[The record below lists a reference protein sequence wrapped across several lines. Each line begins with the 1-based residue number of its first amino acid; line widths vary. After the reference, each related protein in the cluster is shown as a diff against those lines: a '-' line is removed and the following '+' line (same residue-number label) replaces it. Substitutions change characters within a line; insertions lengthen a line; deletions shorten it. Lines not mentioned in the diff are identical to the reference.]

1 MRPPSPAAFGTGIAI
16 PVPAWTRRY
25 RSMSFRYPRFGNH
38 GPGASAFPDGRSSEP
53 ISGMFAIRW
62 AFGRLCGWD
71 RGSKAQGSM
80 KRDDGGAC
88 SLRAGKEYRH
98 TSFCPLWDSHRSRI
112 FPICQESR
120 RSKAIG
126 VTRRDGRNRVSIF
139 RAAGSPSS
147 ALVRAECRSR
157 RRPPNVQKS

>member
-80 KRDDGGAC
+80 KRDDRSEEHTTELP
-88 SLRAGKEYRH
+88 SLMRISYAV
-98 TSFCPLWDSHRSRI
+98 FCLNKKTNTDKFTHNATQCEISH
-112 FPICQESR
+112 E
-120 RSKAIG
+120 
-126 VTRRDGRNRVSIF
+126 TR
-139 RAAGSPSS
+139 
-147 ALVRAECRSR
+147 
-157 RRPPNVQKS
+157 QQTQ